1 VVDERAGDE
10 RFALRGDGAI
20 ALNIVIEF
28 AGGFVLELA
37 LGDMDHLVD
46 AAAGGIGFEIPEAVG
61 RTGIEAKAA
70 VDAAGV
76 VLVRGNLAGDGG

>member
-1 VVDERAGDE
+1 
-10 RFALRGDGAI
+10 
-20 ALNIVIEF
+20 
-28 AGGFVLELA
+28 
-37 LGDMDHLVD
+37 MDHLVD

-61 RTGIEAKAA
+61 GAGVEAKAA

>member
-1 VVDERAGDE
+1 M
-10 RFALRGDGAI
+10 
-20 ALNIVIEF
+20 EF
-28 AGGFVLELA
+28 ARGFVLELA

-61 RTGIEAKAA
+61 GAGVEAKAA

-76 VLVRGNLAGDGG
+76 VLVRGSLARNGGHGHVGDRYGG